1 MCCEFSKAIFSQ
13 KLVINVIIKQLFNF
27 RAKQKRAL
35 MQSPVVA
42 PSPNKHSLRKVE
54 LEDTND
60 NEDNELD
67 VDDLHEEEDLEEVFQ
82 GEGECGSSVGSVAS
96 SR

>member
-1 MCCEFSKAIFSQ
+1 
-13 KLVINVIIKQLFNF
+13 
-27 RAKQKRAL
+27 

-42 PSPNKHSLRKVE
+42 PSPRRPELKKAE
-54 LEDTND
+54 LEDCID
-60 NEDNELD
+60 DLD

-82 GEGECGSSVGSVAS
+82 GEGECSSSVGSVAS